1 MTALPTPRTQLISRS
16 TSWVT
21 SASMAAKRRKRA
33 KSALP
38 PRRDFHRLDNF
49 RIGGAAAEI
58 AREIMND
65 VVVARVGMFLQQ
77 LMHHEHESRCAEAA
91 LERATVDE
99 RLLHDRQ
106 RAIGIERFDRGDA
119 LAVDPG
125 REIKAARHRLVV
137 DQHGAAAAQA
147 LAAAFAR
154 AEQAEALQQ
163 LDQVAM
169 RLDVG
174 RNRLAVEREIDAVHA
189 HHSSS
194 SGSPACARKARR
206 TASAVI
212 GSSVMRTPTASW
224 MALAMAGETPKVP
237 DSPSPLAPNGP
248 ECCSASTKMFSI
260 GGMSRMPGIL

>member
-1 MTALPTPRTQLISRS
+1 MDD
-16 TSWVT
+16 VV
-21 SASMAAKRRKRA
+21 
-33 KSALP
+33 
-38 PRRDFHRLDNF
+38 
-49 RIGGAAAEI
+49 I
-58 AREIMND
+58 ARG
-65 VVVARVGMFLQQ
+65 RVLLQQ
-77 LMHHEHESRCAEAA
+77 LMHHEHETRRAEAA
-91 LERATVDE
+91 LERAAIDE
-99 RLLHDRQ
+99 GLLHDGE
-106 RAIGIERFDRGDA
+106 RAIGVERFDSGDA

-137 DQHGAAAAQA
+137 DQHGAAAAQS

-154 AEQAEALQQ
+154 AEQVEALQE

-174 RNRLAVEREIDAVHA
+174 RNFLAVEREIDVLHA

-194 SGSPACARKARR
+194 SGRPACARKARS

-212 GSSVMRTPTASW
+212 GSSGQRTPAASW
-224 MALAMAGETPKVP
+224 MGLAIAGETPKVP

-248 ECCSASTKMFSI
+248 ECCSASTKTFSI

>member
-1 MTALPTPRTQLISRS
+1 
-16 TSWVT
+16 
-21 SASMAAKRRKRA
+21 
-33 KSALP
+33 
-38 PRRDFHRLDNF
+38 
-49 RIGGAAAEI
+49 
-58 AREIMND
+58 
-65 VVVARVGMFLQQ
+65 
-77 LMHHEHESRCAEAA
+77 MHHEHKARRAEAA
-91 LERATVDE
+91 LERAAIDE
-99 RLLHDRQ
+99 GPLHDRQ
-106 RAIGIERFDRGDA
+106 RAIGIERFDGGDA
-119 LAVDPG
+119 LAVGPG
-125 REIKAARHRLVV
+125 RKIKAAGHRLVV

-154 AEQAEALQQ
+154 AEQIEALQE

-174 RNRLAVEREIDAVHA
+174 RDRLAVEREIDVLHA

-194 SGSPACARKARR
+194 SGWPACARKARS

-212 GSSVMRTPTASW
+212 GREVMRTPTASW

-248 ECCSASTKMFSI
+248 ECCSALPKTFSI

>member
-65 VVVARVGMFLQQ
+65 VVVARVGVFLQQ
-77 LMHHEHESRCAEAA
+77 LMHHEHKTRRAEAA
-91 LERATVDE
+91 LERAAIDE
-99 RLLHDRQ
+99 GLLHDGERT
-106 RAIGIERFDRGDA
+106 IGIERFDRGHA

-125 REIKAARHRLVV
+125 RKIKAARHRLVV

-154 AEQAEALQQ
+154 AEQVEALQQ

-169 RLDVG
+169 RFDLG
-174 RNRLAVEREIDAVHA
+174 RDFLAVEREIDAVHA
-189 HHSSS
+189 HHSSL
-194 SGSPACARKARR
+194 SGWPSRLRNARN

-212 GSSVMRTPTASW
+212 GSSVMRIPTASW
-224 MALAMAGETPKVP
+224 MALAIAGDTPKVP

-248 ECCSASTKMFSI
+248 ECCSASTNTFSI

>member
-1 MTALPTPRTQLISRS
+1 MDD
-16 TSWVT
+16 VV
-21 SASMAAKRRKRA
+21 
-33 KSALP
+33 
-38 PRRDFHRLDNF
+38 
-49 RIGGAAAEI
+49 I
-58 AREIMND
+58 AR
-65 VVVARVGMFLQQ
+65 VRVLLQQ
-77 LMHHEHESRCAEAA
+77 LMHHEHKTRRAEAA
-91 LERATVDE
+91 LERAAIDE
-99 RLLHDRQ
+99 GLLHDRQ

-125 REIKAARHRLVV
+125 REIKAAGHRLVV

-154 AEQAEALQQ
+154 AEQIEALQQ

-169 RLDVG
+169 RLDLG
-174 RNRLAVEREIDAVHA
+174 RDFLAVEREIDVLHA

-194 SGSPACARKARR
+194 SGWPACARKARS

-212 GSSVMRTPTASW
+212 GRQVMRTPTASW
-224 MALAMAGETPKVP
+224 MALAIAGDTPNVP

-248 ECCSASTKMFSI
+248 DCCSASTKTFSI